1 MPLASR
7 GSIRNE
13 GGGPR
18 GPKLVAQ
25 IPPDKLQE
33 VRDRADIERVVS
45 RHVRLKKNGRR
56 YVGLCPFHS
65 EKTPSFGVS
74 PDKGLYHCFGC
85 GVGGDVIDFVQRI
98 DGLDFVDAVK
108 QLAQEFGVPIAEREE
123 TPKEKAQRTH
133 KEKMY
138 DANRLA
144 AAFYARCLERYPD
157 AQRYLTQERGLSPET
172 IRAFELGWAP
182 AEWQSLANLFEKK
195 GRPAELGL
203 DVGLLGKSAREG
215 RIYDRLRGRVVFPIE
230 VPGGHLAGFGARR
243 ADWVDPE
250 GPKYLNS
257 PESPIYDK
265 SSILYG
271 LAPARQEIRRARQ
284 ALLVEGYLDV
294 IALFQAGFRRAV
306 AGCGTSLTRAH
317 AQTLARLA
325 EEVITLYDGDTAG
338 QEATQKA
345 AMLLLAEGVR
355 VRVVDLPSGED
366 PDTFVRRQGADSLQK
381 LIDEAPSAID
391 FFVARARAAQAGGG
405 IAGTT
410 RALDAIKP
418 MILAIKDPLERD
430 ITLQAAARALGVDGG
445 VLRRHLGTK
454 GTVPP
459 PAPRRPLPQTRQAR
473 VSPVEIAILRR
484 VLEAP
489 NETLTILESKHALGA
504 FQHDAIQGAVTA
516 AKAALAAGA
525 RFEAPDALDRMR
537 EAGADE
543 GTLTEM
549 RRHLLDSPPTP
560 DPVDQL
566 AARLLESHKKAQLA
580 RLREEL
586 LRDGDLGSLE
596 RANEVKKLMDPTA

>member
-1 MPLASR
+1 M
-7 GSIRNE
+7 
-13 GGGPR
+13 
-18 GPKLVAQ
+18 VQ

-45 RHVRLKKNGRR
+45 RYVRLSKRGRR

-74 PDKGLYHCFGC
+74 PEKGLYHCFGC
-85 GVGGDVIDFVQRI
+85 GTGGDVIDFVRRI
-98 DGLDFVDAVK
+98 DGLEFVDAVR
-108 QLAQEFGVPIAEREE
+108 QLAQEFGVQLAEREE
-123 TPKEKAQRTH
+123 TPKEKAQRTR
-133 KEKMY
+133 KEQLY

-144 AAFYARCLERYPD
+144 EAFYAKCLERYPD
-157 AQRYLTQERGLSPET
+157 AQRYLTQERGLTPET
-172 IRAFELGWAP
+172 IRAFRLGWAP
-182 AEWQSLANLFEKK
+182 ADWETLTRLFEKK
-195 GRPAELGL
+195 GIELELALELGL
-203 DVGLLGKSAREG
+203 LGRRARDG
-215 RIYDRLRGRVVFPIE
+215 SPYDRLRGRVVFPIA
-230 VPGGHLAGFGARR
+230 VPGGMVAGFGARR

-271 LAPARQEIRRARQ
+271 LAQARQEIRRSRQ

-294 IALFQAGFRRAV
+294 IALFQAGFTRTV
-306 AGCGTSLTRAH
+306 AGCGTALTRAH
-317 AQTLARLA
+317 AQTLARMA

-345 AMLLLAEGVR
+345 ALLLLAEGLR
-355 VRVVDLPSGED
+355 VRVVALPDGED

-391 FFVARARAAQAGGG
+391 FFVARARTAQAGGG

-410 RALDAIKP
+410 RALDAVKP

-430 ITLQAAARALGVDGG
+430 VTLQAAARALGVDGQ
-445 VLRRHLGTK
+445 VLQRHLGGK
-454 GTVPP
+454 APASP
-459 PAPRRPLPQTRQAR
+459 RPAPLPAPQTRQAR

-489 NETLTILESKHALGA
+489 AETLATLESKRALDA
-504 FQHDAIQGAVTA
+504 FQHDAIRGAVTA
-516 AKAALAAGA
+516 AQAALASGE
-525 RFEAPDALDRMR
+525 RFDAPWALDRMR

-543 GTLTEM
+543 GTLTEI
-549 RRHLLDSPPTP
+549 RRHLMDSPPTP

-566 AARLLESHKKAQLA
+566 VVRLLEGHKKAQLA
-580 RLREEL
+580 RLKAEL
-586 LRDGDLGSLE
+586 LRSGDLGSLD
-596 RANEVKKLMDPTA
+596 RASEVKKLLDPNA